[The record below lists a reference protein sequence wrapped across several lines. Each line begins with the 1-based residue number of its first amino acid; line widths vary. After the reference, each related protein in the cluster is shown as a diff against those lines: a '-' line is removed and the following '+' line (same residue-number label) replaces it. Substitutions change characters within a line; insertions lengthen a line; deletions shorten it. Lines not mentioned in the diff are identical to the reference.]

1 MEERKMYFCYD
12 LIKVSLCDAFLEKLR
27 TDTTEDF
34 FRCPLLSGA
43 GPQGN
48 LLSGVNTTERGRQGH
63 STADHMQEHCGW
75 GCCCFRPRERD
86 RSQYH
91 R

>member
-1 MEERKMYFCYD
+1 MYFCYD
-12 LIKVSLCDAFLEKLR
+12 LIKLSLCDAFLEKLR

-48 LLSGVNTTERGRQGH
+48 LLSGVNTAEHGRGIPLQITCR
-63 STADHMQEHCGW
+63 STVARDAAASG
-75 GCCCFRPRERD
+75 RERD